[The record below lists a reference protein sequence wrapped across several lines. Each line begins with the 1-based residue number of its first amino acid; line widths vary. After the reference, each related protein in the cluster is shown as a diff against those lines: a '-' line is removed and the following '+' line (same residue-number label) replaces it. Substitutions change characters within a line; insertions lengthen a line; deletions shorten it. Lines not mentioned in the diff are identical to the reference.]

1 MDLGILS
8 LVLLVVAI
16 VIGFFRK
23 VNVGLV
29 SLTLAMLLGRFAGLK
44 DSVILNGF
52 KPNLFITLMGVTL
65 LFSILNNN
73 GTIELLAKKIVAL
86 AGKNNFLIPIAI
98 FLIGFGLTTI
108 GPGSIPILAIMP
120 AFAIPIAK
128 VHGYNP
134 LMLAMIGCF
143 GCFGGRMS
151 PITPEGIL
159 TYDFLTAGG
168 LDAAAA
174 VQPIYTA
181 QTITGVIMAIAA
193 FVYYKG
199 YKTNPPA
206 EGEAALKESFTPGQW
221 LSLLGLI
228 VMAVLVIAFKF
239 NVGLTCFAI
248 SGFLLVCHVAN
259 EKQCLRAIPWGVLIM
274 VSGVSALMNIV
285 ILTGGI
291 TTLTKALSQ
300 LMNPHIAPAVMAAT
314 AGIMSLFSSGL
325 GVVFPTLLPTVV
337 GIGQTVGVNP
347 LELASMVVIGGTITG
362 ISPIST
368 TGGLIMATLIAEDSS
383 DKRDEEM
390 KLFMELTFWALGILV
405 VLTVVSGIGFYN
417 LIF

>member
-1 MDLGILS
+1 
-8 LVLLVVAI
+8 
-16 VIGFFRK
+16 
-23 VNVGLV
+23 
-29 SLTLAMLLGRFAGLK
+29 
-44 DSVILNGF
+44 
-52 KPNLFITLMGVTL
+52 
-65 LFSILNNN
+65 
-73 GTIELLAKKIVAL
+73 
-86 AGKNNFLIPIAI
+86 
-98 FLIGFGLTTI
+98 
-108 GPGSIPILAIMP
+108 
-120 AFAIPIAK
+120 
-128 VHGYNP
+128 
-134 LMLAMIGCF
+134 
-143 GCFGGRMS
+143 
-151 PITPEGIL
+151 
-159 TYDFLTAGG
+159 
-168 LDAAAA
+168 
-174 VQPIYTA
+174 
-181 QTITGVIMAIAA
+181 
-193 FVYYKG
+193 
-199 YKTNPPA
+199 
-206 EGEAALKESFTPGQW
+206 
-221 LSLLGLI
+221 
-228 VMAVLVIAFKF
+228 MAVLVIAFKF

-368 TGGLIMATLIAEDSS
+368 TGGLIMATLMAEDSS